1 MLVVLHFMLEEVLL
15 PVVGPGFAERV
26 PCARARLWFI
36 ISYSRDIVLA
46 ILTHIDIGLPKQLL
60 VSCKKVRAESLSK
73 LLLKIKPVLVPENV
87 S

>member
-1 MLVVLHFMLEEVLL
+1 MLEEVLL

-73 LLLKIKPVLVPENV
+73 LLLKVKPVLVPENV